1 VVDLR
6 KTLNEA
12 VAKQTKKKQIVDN
25 KEIEIPTQQPD
36 KKHHNKIRPVESTK
50 TIFKSKYKE
59 NNF

>member
-1 VVDLR
+1 MKPLPNKR
-6 KTLNEA
+6 MR
-12 VAKQTKKKQIVDN
+12 KQIVDN

-36 KKHHNKIRPVESTK
+36 KKYHNKIRPVEPTK

>member
-1 VVDLR
+1 MKPLPNKR
-6 KTLNEA
+6 R
-12 VAKQTKKKQIVDN
+12 KKQIVDN

-36 KKHHNKIRPVESTK
+36 KKHHNKIRPVESAK

>member
-1 VVDLR
+1 MKPLPNKR
-6 KTLNEA
+6 M
-12 VAKQTKKKQIVDN
+12 KKQIVDN

-36 KKHHNKIRPVESTK
+36 KKHHNKIRPVEYTK